1 MSIPLPISDLT
12 ERLQLQPV
20 STNQM
25 VNKMAEGGLVEY
37 IPYKG
42 VKLTKKGREQ
52 ALSVLRHRRLRDVC
66 LVRDLGMSLE
76 GADALTYDQK

>member
-1 MSIPLPISDLT
+1 
-12 ERLQLQPV
+12 
-20 STNQM
+20 
-25 VNKMAEGGLVEY
+25 MAEDGLVEY

-52 ALSVLRHRRLRDVC
+52 ALSVLRHRRLWDVC